1 MNIYFPLKKILKKLR
16 YKIRSGQ
23 FKGVPVL
30 KKANNLSFSLS
41 LDMVLVWKNMQASK
55 LDNFIPLPLKKF
67 IILYF

>member
-1 MNIYFPLKKILKKLR
+1 MNIYFPLKKILKKLG
-16 YKIRSGQ
+16 YKIRSSQ

-41 LDMVLVWKNMQASK
+41 LDMVLVWKNMQVSK